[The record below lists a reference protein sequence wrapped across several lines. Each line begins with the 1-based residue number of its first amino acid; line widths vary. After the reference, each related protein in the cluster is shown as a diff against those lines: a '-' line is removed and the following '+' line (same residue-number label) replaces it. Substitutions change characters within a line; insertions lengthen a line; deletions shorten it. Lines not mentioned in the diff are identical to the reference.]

1 MTLQTKREM
10 MRYEQVREDFE
21 RLVEIHDG
29 EYPYDWTGGF
39 VFEEHAMELMQN
51 PNKAKASKIYREAI
65 IYSMQN
71 GFSSSAPRDNK
82 GVIKDTKEV
91 RGIYHKYASND
102 ILDFWFDQ
110 LKKI

>member
-1 MTLQTKREM
+1 MTLQIKREM

-51 PNKAKASKIYREAI
+51 PTKAKAAKIYRDAIVYSSYSGFAFVGYGDEQAI
-65 IYSMQN
+65 IKN
-71 GFSSSAPRDNK
+71 
-82 GVIKDTKEV
+82 TEEV
-91 RGIYHKYASND
+91 REIYKRYGVGEIEATGR
-102 ILDFWFDQ
+102 
-110 LKKI
+110 LKLV